1 MKIVLAIDPA
11 QPVEAYRNALL
22 AAGALEEEVL
32 VVQPGDAL
40 PDEFDGLLV
49 SGGAD
54 VDPARYGEAPVNGTV
69 EPRPER
75 DALDLALLARAASLG
90 AAVFGIC
97 RGLQVLNV
105 ALGGTLWQDLPA
117 QRERGVAHSFSTR
130 AGHDPA
136 HLAHALQAA
145 RGVPAGLPLGA
156 AIAALDGES
165 VNSRHHQAVKDLAPG
180 LVPLAAS
187 PDDLVEAFARAD
199 GPFLAA
205 VQWHPEN
212 LVASPGH
219 RALFLEFLA
228 AARGR
233 SEPLPGG
240 SRDSRHEPLPAAP
253 ARRLERAPAVGGG
266 DNIAPDGPDGRVAV
280 PSNAE
285 APEPR

>member
-11 QPVEAYRNALL
+11 QPLEAYRDALL
-22 AAGALEEEVL
+22 AAGARPEEIL

-40 PDEFDGLLV
+40 PASFDGLLV

-54 VDPARYGEAPVNGTV
+54 VDPARYGETKVNETV
-69 EPRPER
+69 TPRPER
-75 DALDLALLARAASLG
+75 DALDFALVERAGGLG

-105 ALGGTLWQDLPA
+105 ARGGTLWQDLPS
-117 QRERGVAHSFSTR
+117 QRDRGVAHAFSTR
-130 AGHDPA
+130 DGHDPA
-136 HLAHALQAA
+136 YLAHVVHAR
-145 RGVPAGLPLGA
+145 RGVPAELPLAGE
-156 AIAALDGES
+156 IAALDGEP

-187 PDDLVEAFARAD
+187 PDDLLEAFARGE

-212 LVASPGH
+212 LVERPAQKALFAAFLEAARERAAHANSHASPG
-219 RALFLEFLA
+219 
-228 AARGR
+228 
-233 SEPLPGG
+233 
-240 SRDSRHEPLPAAP
+240 
-253 ARRLERAPAVGGG
+253 ERADGAATEPSGHQHASGEPSGPPLVRA
-266 DNIAPDGPDGRVAV
+266 IAG
-280 PSNAE
+280 